1 MSSLLSITI
10 PGCKIYRILAQ
21 IFLLARIY
29 GGKLK
34 IITWNVNGLRAVL
47 GKGAIEWLSAQDVDA
62 ICLQEVKARPDQLG
76 EGDLTR
82 LSEYLPFWNPAQ
94 RPGYSG
100 VLTFSR
106 HPPLEVRLG
115 FGVEEFD
122 GEGRLIALRYPEFWL
137 FNIYFPNGQRDG
149 GRLDFKLRFYA
160 ELLEQCDR
168 MHAAGERIILTGDFN
183 TAHRE
188 IDLRNPKQNVETSG
202 FMPVERAWIDR
213 YLEHRFVDV
222 YRHLYP
228 ERVQY
233 TWWTYRLNARQR
245 GIGWRLDYYLVS
257 AGLLPLVQ
265 DVIINDAVLGSDHC
279 PVTLL
284 IAG

>member
-1 MSSLLSITI
+1 M
-10 PGCKIYRILAQ
+10 
-21 IFLLARIY
+21 
-29 GGKLK
+29 
-34 IITWNVNGLRAVL
+34 L
-47 GKGAIEWLSAQDVDA
+47 GKGALDWLHAYDADV
-62 ICLQEVKARPDQLG
+62 ICLQEVKARPDQLD
-76 EGDLTR
+76 EGA
-82 LSEYLPFWNPAQ
+82 LSFFADYQQIWNPAQ

-100 VLTFSR
+100 VLTLTR
-106 HPPLEVRLG
+106 RLPLEVRLG
-115 FGVEEFD
+115 MGLEDFD
-122 GEGRLIALRYPEFWL
+122 AEGRLIALRYPECWL
-137 FNIYFPNGQRDG
+137 FNIYFPNGQRDH

-188 IDLRNPKQNVETSG
+188 IDLRNPKQNEETSG
-202 FMPVERAWIDR
+202 FMPVERAWIDL
-213 YLEHRFVDV
+213 YLEHGFVDV
-222 YRHLYP
+222 YRHQYP

-257 AGLLPLVQ
+257 NQLLPGIQ
-265 DVIINDAVLGSDHC
+265 DVVINEVVTGSDHC

-284 IAG
+284 ADG